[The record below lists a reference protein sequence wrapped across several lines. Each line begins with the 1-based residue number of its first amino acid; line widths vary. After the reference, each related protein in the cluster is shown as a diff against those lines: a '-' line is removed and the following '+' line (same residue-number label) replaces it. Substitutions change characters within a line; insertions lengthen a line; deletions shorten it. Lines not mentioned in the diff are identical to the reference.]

1 MIERVDPRS
10 GDAWP
15 AERLTVPWQ
24 AVEVARD
31 DRTITVRIGQ

>member
-1 MIERVDPRS
+1 VRASMIERVDPRS

-24 AVEVARD
+24 AVEVAP
-31 DRTITVRIGQ
+31 